1 MKHMADSHVGVW
13 LIGAKGGVASTAILG
28 LAALKRGLTD
38 SAGLTSQLPQFRKL
52 GLIDWG
58 QFVVGGHDIR
68 RAPLLAEVARMAGES
83 RTAMAVLVERCRDE
97 LEQID
102 RCIRP
107 GTIFGVGGTITG
119 LADADVPR
127 EETPREAIARVGHD
141 MAEFVRSEGL
151 THLIVVNVAS
161 TEPAVDTSALATS
174 WAEFEKLLDLGE
186 RCPLPASSLYAI
198 AALDAGYSYIN
209 FTPSLASAPPAIDE
223 LARLRG
229 TRHYGCD
236 GKTGET
242 LMKSVLAPM
251 FARRNLRVL
260 SWVGHNIFG
269 NMDGQVLDDPANK
282 QAKVVS
288 KDRLLGEILGYRPKT
303 LISIEYVPDMG
314 DWKTAWDHIHFAGFL
329 GVPMTLQF
337 IWEGCDSFLAAP
349 LVLDLVRLTELA
361 WRRGHVGQMPFLSS
375 FFKSP
380 YGVSEHRFDRQF
392 EMLEQWAES
401 RPKTE

>member
-1 MKHMADSHVGVW
+1 MADSQVGVW

-38 SAGLTSQLPQFRKL
+38 SAGLTSQLPQFGKL
-52 GLIDWG
+52 GLVDWG

-68 RAPLLAEVARMAGES
+68 RAPLMAEVARMAGES

-102 RCIRP
+102 CRIRP
-107 GTIFGVGGTITG
+107 GTIFGVGRTIAG

-127 EETPREAIARVGHD
+127 EETPREAIARVGRD

-161 TEPAVDTSALATS
+161 TEPAVDVSSLPTR

-198 AALDAGYSYIN
+198 AALEAGYSYIN
-209 FTPSLASAPPAIDE
+209 FTPSLASAPAAIDE

-251 FARRNLRVL
+251 FARRNLRVM

-392 EMLEQWAES
+392 EMLEQWAEGVDE
-401 RPKTE
+401 R

>member
-1 MKHMADSHVGVW
+1 MTDSRVGVW

-38 SAGLTSQLPQFRKL
+38 SVGLATQLPQFAKL
-52 GLIDWG
+52 GPIDWERL
-58 QFVVGGHDIR
+58 VVGGHDIR
-68 RAPLLAEVARMAGES
+68 RVPLLAEAARMAGES
-83 RTAMAVLVERCRDE
+83 RTAMTALVEQCREE

-102 RCIRP
+102 RRLRP
-107 GTIFGVGGTITG
+107 GTIFGVGRTIAA
-119 LADADVPR
+119 LADADVPH
-127 EETPREAIARVGHD
+127 EETPREAIARLAGD
-141 MAEFVRSEGL
+141 MAEFVHGEELG
-151 THLIVVNVAS
+151 HLIVVNVAS
-161 TEPAVDTSALATS
+161 TEPATDASRLPAS
-174 WAEFEKLLDLGE
+174 WAELEKLLDLGPQ
-186 RCPLPASSLYAI
+186 CPLPASSLYAI

-209 FTPSLASAPPAIDE
+209 FTPSLGSSPAAIDE
-223 LARLRG
+223 LARLRR

-251 FARRNLRVL
+251 FARRNLRVM

-288 KDRLLGEILGYRPKT
+288 KDRLLGEVLGYRPKT
-303 LISIEYVPDMG
+303 LTTIEYIPDLG
-314 DWKTAWDHIHFAGFL
+314 DWKTAWDHVHFAGFL

-361 WRRGHVGQMPFLSS
+361 WRRGQVGQMPFLAS

-392 EMLEQWAES
+392 EMLEQWAKGVGE
-401 RPKTE
+401 R